1 MSRKRLQNRLDKL
14 FADLEQDTSA
24 ATAPQAASPHVA
36 ERSGSPL
43 PGWTWECD
51 DQGRYTFCSSEI
63 KEYLGLDSGALLGQD
78 FVSFLL
84 DRHSVEALREALK
97 SRQFPLDVDLVY
109 RVPPENR
116 LVPVKMHLFAPPPN
130 NGHQNGFHGFTQV
143 LTHSEVAVAWPRT
156 HHRAASGANA
166 EGIPAPTPAARP
178 QKHRTSA
185 PAAPPSIGDWAN
197 LGFMTDGHS
206 LQPARDI
213 LTNAGRN
220 SLTQDQPVLL
230 DAGKPGEVAVI
241 AHSLPLESQGSRLLM
256 EILDEGNPRAWSAD
270 ERLLVEQ
277 VADQLSLA
285 LENARLFQQTQEA
298 LAETEMLYRAS
309 AELNAAQSFSE
320 ILEVLRDYTVLGK
333 ADQVVS
339 IHQFDRPWA
348 GNNVPE
354 WAIPVT
360 RWTRLS
366 EEILAPRYPLN
377 EFPALKLLSP
387 SLPTVV
393 EDLENDSRLDN
404 NTRQLIRQRFQGRS
418 TIFIPLVVGGRWT
431 GFINA
436 VFGMETHFQNE
447 EIRRVM
453 ALAGQAA
460 VAIQNLQ
467 SIALAE
473 SRAREAQKHSEE
485 LALINRV
492 VSAVASSLDLKEAMQ
507 VIAREIVHALP
518 VQRSGI
524 ALLNEERTY
533 LTVLADYSLVEDVP
547 SGVGVQIP
555 LEGNLS
561 TLQVLET
568 RQPLIVNDAQ
578 NAEITYQIHEML
590 RERRIETL
598 VILPLLVG
606 NEVIGTLGLDIL
618 EKGRTLSENEMRL
631 AEAIVIQSATAI
643 QNARLFKQTQEA
655 LNETEVLYNASA
667 GLNASQSYDD
677 ILQILREHTIL
688 GRANQS
694 LGINLFDHP
703 WGEETPPEWIF
714 SIARWSKS
722 PHNSEPERLRLQ
734 AFSLARTVLRPNSP
748 TLIEDVSRDGRLD
761 IPARSLLIQVYRAAS
776 AIFVPLVVAGQ
787 WIGYIHGF
795 FGELTRIPMTEV
807 RRVMAMANQAA
818 VAIQNIRLLE
828 ETRRRASQLQMAA
841 EIARDTSSTLALD
854 ILLGRAVNLISSRF
868 GYYHASVFLIDD
880 TGEYAAVRESTGIAG
895 EEMKRNGHKL
905 QVGSKSVIGQVTSTG
920 KALIL
925 NDVEKDPNH
934 HPNPLLP
941 NTRAE
946 LGIPMKIGERI
957 IGALDVQSVEVDAFS
972 SDDVAVLQVLADQV
986 AVAVDNARSYAL
998 SQQAVEEMRKAD
1010 RLKSQFLANMS
1021 HELRTPLNSIIGFS
1035 RVILK
1040 GIDGPINDTQTQDLT
1055 AIYNSGQHLLGLIN
1069 DVLDLSKIEAGKME
1083 LAIEEGVNL
1092 GDLVQSVMATVAG
1105 LVKDKPIQLHRQ
1117 IPKDLPGLR
1126 ADPMKV
1132 RQILLNLLSNAA
1144 KFTEQ
1149 GSITVKAEVEDGPAG
1164 LPEVVVS
1171 VIDTGPGI
1179 APDDQDKLFQPF
1191 MQVDGSLT
1199 RKTGGT
1205 GLGLSICRALVEMHG
1220 GRIGLDSQMGKGS
1233 RFYFTL
1239 PIKSAVSS
1247 QLNLDD
1253 KKIIL
1258 AIDDE
1263 IAIIKLYERYLTNY
1277 GFKVVALTNPHE
1289 AEVRTVEVQPYA
1301 ITLDVMMPERDGWQV
1316 LQGLK
1321 SNPQTQHI
1329 PVILCSILEDQ
1340 AHGFSLGA
1348 ADYLTKPILEED
1360 LLQAIQNL
1368 NGDGQIQEILAL
1380 DNDPQ
1385 DQAII
1390 QHLFSGRDGY
1400 QLHFVKDVS
1409 QALVELRYN
1418 RPDAIILDLFTPM
1431 LDAFSLLETL
1441 RSDPFLRDIPVVVLT
1456 AGALDHEQLQRLSA
1470 FSQNLLNKALMSE
1483 EELMA
1488 QLEHVLTNVLQP
1500 AGNTRRSPT
1509 GRKQL
1514 TTRELDPRQLE

>member
-1 MSRKRLQNRLDKL
+1 MSRKRLQNRLDRL
-14 FADLEQDTSA
+14 FADLEQDTSV
-24 ATAPQAASPHVA
+24 ATAPVA
-36 ERSGSPL
+36 IATDAMERKGSPL

-51 DQGRYTFCSSEI
+51 HQGRYTFCSSEI
-63 KEYLGLDSGALLGQD
+63 KEYLGLESTTLLGKN
-78 FVSFLL
+78 FAEHLL
-84 DRHSVEALREALK
+84 ELHSVEALRNALEAK
-97 SRQFPLDVDLVY
+97 HFPLDVDLVY
-109 RVPPENR
+109 RIPPENR
-116 LVPVKMHLFAPPPN
+116 LVPVKMHVFAPPPN
-130 NGHQNGFHGFTQV
+130 NGHQSGFHGFTQI
-143 LTHSEVAVAWPRT
+143 LTHLEVRDPHPEPNQQISPSALP
-156 HHRAASGANA
+156 S
-166 EGIPAPTPAARP
+166 GIPDPTPDR
-178 QKHRTSA
+178 QLKKRSKSA
-185 PAAPPSIGDWAN
+185 PKSIPPKGDLSN
-197 LGFMTDGHS
+197 LGFISDGKS
-206 LQPARDI
+206 LHPAHDL
-213 LTNAGRN
+213 LTNAGRK
-220 SLTQDQPVLL
+220 SLTENTPVIL
-230 DAGKPGEVAVI
+230 DTEDPGKVAVI

-256 EILDEGNPRAWSAD
+256 EILDEDNPRAWSSD

-309 AELNAAQSFSE
+309 AELNAARSFSE
-320 ILEVLRDYTVLGK
+320 ILDVLRDYTVLGK
-333 ADQVVS
+333 ADRLVS
-339 IHQFDRPWA
+339 INQFEQQWA
-348 GNNVPE
+348 GNSLPE
-354 WAIPVT
+354 WVIPISH
-360 RWTRLS
+360 WTQLS
-366 EEILAPRYPLN
+366 DEILAPRYPISK
-377 EFPALKLLSP
+377 FPALKLLSP
-387 SLPTVV
+387 SLPTIF
-393 EDLENDSRLDN
+393 EDLENDDRLDD
-404 NTRQLIRQRFQGRS
+404 NTRQLYHQHFEGRS

-431 GFINA
+431 GYINA
-436 VFGMETHFQNE
+436 VYGTAIRFQNE

-467 SIALAE
+467 SITLAE
-473 SRAREAQKHSEE
+473 SRASESQKRSEE

-492 VSAVASSLDLKEAMQ
+492 VSSVAGSLDLKEAMQ
-507 VIAREIVHALP
+507 VIAQEIVHALP

-524 ALLNEERTY
+524 ALLNEERTH
-533 LTVLADYSLVEDVP
+533 LTVWADYSLVDDVP
-547 SGVGVQIP
+547 SGVGVKIP

-568 RQPLIVNDAQ
+568 RQPLIITDAQ
-578 NAEITYQIHEML
+578 NAEITSQIHEML

-606 NEVIGTLGLDIL
+606 NDVIGTIGLDIL
-618 EKGRTLSENEMRL
+618 DKGRSLSETEMRL

-643 QNARLFKQTQEA
+643 QNAQLFKQTQEA

-688 GRANQS
+688 GNADQS
-694 LGINLFDHP
+694 LSINMFDHP
-703 WGEETPPEWIF
+703 WSENETPEWIL
-714 SIARWSKS
+714 SIAHWSKT
-722 PHNSEPERLRLQ
+722 PFNSEPERLRLQ
-734 AFSLARTVLRPNSP
+734 AFSLARTALKPNNP
-748 TLIEDVSRDGRLD
+748 TLIEDVSRDERLD
-761 IPARSLLIQVYRAAS
+761 MPARTLLIQVYKAAS
-776 AIFVPLVVAGQ
+776 AIFVPLVVASQ

-795 FGELTRIPMTEV
+795 FGELTHIPITEV

-818 VAIQNIRLLE
+818 VAIQNIRLLD

-868 GYYHASVFLIDD
+868 GYYHASIFLIED
-880 TGEYAAVRESTGIAG
+880 TGEYAVIRESTGLAG
-895 EEMKRNGHKL
+895 EEMKRTGHKL
-905 QVGSKSVIGQVTSTG
+905 RVGSKSVIGRVTSTG
-920 KALIL
+920 EALII
-925 NDVEKDPNH
+925 NDVEKDPGH

-957 IGALDVQSVEVDAFS
+957 IGALDVQSIEVDSFS

-1010 RLKSQFLANMS
+1010 QLKSQFLANMS

-1040 GIDGPINDTQTQDLT
+1040 GIDGPVNDIQTQDLT

-1092 GDLVQSVMATVAG
+1092 SDLVQSVMATVAG

-1117 IPKDLPGLR
+1117 IPQDLPALR

-1144 KFTEQ
+1144 KFTED
-1149 GSITVKAEVEDGPAG
+1149 GSITVTANVETSPAG
-1164 LPEVVVS
+1164 LPEMVVS
-1171 VIDTGPGI
+1171 VIDSGSGI
-1179 APDDQDKLFQPF
+1179 APEDQEKLFQPF

-1199 RKTGGT
+1199 RKSGGT

-1220 GRIGLDSQMGKGS
+1220 GRIGLESQVGKGS

-1239 PIKSAVSS
+1239 PIKSTDQSP
-1247 QLNLDD
+1247 LNTED
-1253 KKIIL
+1253 KKVIL

-1289 AEVRTVEVQPYA
+1289 AEDRAIEVQPYA

-1340 AHGFSLGA
+1340 THGFSLGA

-1390 QHLFSGRDGY
+1390 HHIFSGREGY
-1400 QLHFVKDVS
+1400 QLHIVKDVS

-1441 RSDPFLRDIPVVVLT
+1441 RTDPFLRDIPVVVLT
-1456 AGALDHEQLQRLSA
+1456 AGALDVDQAQRLSA
-1470 FSQNLLNKALMSE
+1470 FSQNLLNKAVMSE

-1500 AGNTRRSPT
+1500 RDHNRRAPR

-1514 TTRELDPRQLE
+1514 TTRQLDPRELE

>member
-1 MSRKRLQNRLDKL
+1 MSRKRLQNRLDRL

-24 ATAPQAASPHVA
+24 ASAPGATPPYVA
-36 ERSGSPL
+36 ERNGSPL

-51 DQGRYTFCSSEI
+51 DQGRYTFCSSEV
-63 KEYLGLDSGALLGQD
+63 KEYLGLDAGTLLGQN
-78 FVSFLL
+78 FVNYML
-84 DRHSVEALREALK
+84 DGHSVEALRKALESK
-97 SRQFPLDVDLVY
+97 QFPLDVDLVY
-109 RVPPENR
+109 RITPENR
-116 LVPVKMHLFAPPPN
+116 LVPVKMHVFAPQPK
-130 NGHQNGFHGFTQV
+130 NGHQNGFHGFTQI
-143 LTHSEVAVAWPRT
+143 LTHSEVNAPYPGAN
-156 HHRAASGANA
+156 HRAAQPAIA
-166 EGIPAPTPAARP
+166 DGIPAPIPDTP
-178 QKHRTSA
+178 QKQLKTTA
-185 PAAPPSIGDWAN
+185 PTALPPNRDLSN
-197 LGFMTDGHS
+197 LGFSTDGQT
-206 LQPARDI
+206 LQPALDM

-220 SLTQDQPVLL
+220 SLTQNHPVIL
-230 DAGKPGEVAVI
+230 DAEKPGEVAVI
-241 AHSLPLESQGSRLLM
+241 AHSIALESQGSRLLM
-256 EILDEGNPRAWSAD
+256 EILDEENQRAWSAD

-309 AELNAAQSFSE
+309 AELNAAQSFAE
-320 ILEVLRDYTVLGK
+320 ILDVLRDYTVLGK

-339 IHQFDRPWA
+339 INQFDRPWS
-348 GNNVPE
+348 GSNEPE
-354 WAIPVT
+354 WAVPIT
-360 RWTRLS
+360 RWTRLPD
-366 EEILAPRYPLN
+366 EVLAPRYPLSKSL
-377 EFPALKLLSP
+377 ASKLLSP

-393 EDLENDSRLDN
+393 EDLENDSRLDD
-404 NTRQLIRQRFQGRS
+404 NTRQLYHGRFQGSS

-436 VFGMETHFQNE
+436 VYGTATRFQNE

-467 SIALAE
+467 SIGLAE
-473 SRAREAQKHSEE
+473 SRAHESQKRSEE

-492 VSAVASSLDLKEAMQ
+492 VSAIASSLDLKEAMQ
-507 VIAREIVHALP
+507 IIAHEIVHALK

-524 ALLNEERTY
+524 ALLNDEGTY

-568 RQPLIVNDAQ
+568 RQPLIINDAQ
-578 NAEITYQIHEML
+578 NAEITLQIHEML

-606 NEVIGTLGLDIL
+606 NEVIGTVGLDIL
-618 EKGRTLSENEMRL
+618 EKERTLSDNEMRL

-667 GLNASQSYDD
+667 GLNASQTYDD

-688 GRANQS
+688 SGADQS
-694 LGINLFDHP
+694 LSINLFDHP
-703 WGEETPPEWIF
+703 WSESAPPEWIL
-714 SIARWSKS
+714 SIAHWSKKPFS
-722 PHNSEPERLRLQ
+722 AEPERMRLQ
-734 AFSLARTVLRPNSP
+734 AFSLARAVLRPNSP
-748 TLIEDVSRDGRLD
+748 TLIEDVGRDGRLD
-761 IPARSLLIQVYRAAS
+761 MPARTLLIQVYRAAS

-795 FGELTRIPMTEV
+795 FGELTRIPITEV
-807 RRVMAMANQAA
+807 RRIMAMANQAA
-818 VAIQNIRLLE
+818 VAIQNIRLLDE
-828 ETRRRASQLQMAA
+828 SRRRASQLQMAA

-854 ILLGRAVNLISSRF
+854 ILLGRAVNLIGSRF
-868 GYYHASVFLIDD
+868 GYYHASIFLIDD
-880 TGEYAAVRESTGIAG
+880 SGEYAVVRESTGIAG

-905 QVGSKSVIGQVTSTG
+905 RVGSKSVIGRVTSTG
-920 KALIL
+920 EALIL
-925 NDVEKDPNH
+925 NDVEKDSSH

-957 IGALDVQSVEVDAFS
+957 IGALDVQSVEIDAFS
-972 SDDVAVLQVLADQV
+972 NDDVAVLQVLADQV
-986 AVAVDNARSYAL
+986 AVAVDNARSYSL

-1040 GIDGPINDTQTQDLT
+1040 GIDGPVNDIQTQDLT

-1117 IPKDLPGLR
+1117 IPQDLPGLR

-1149 GSITVKAEVEDGPAG
+1149 GAITVTAKVENGPAG
-1164 LPEVVVS
+1164 LPEIVVS

-1179 APDDQDKLFQPF
+1179 APEDQDKLFQPF

-1199 RKTGGT
+1199 RKSGGT

-1220 GRIGLDSQMGKGS
+1220 GRIGLESQAGQGS

-1239 PIKSAVSS
+1239 PILSTVSS
-1247 QLNLDD
+1247 PLNPED

-1277 GFKVVALTNPHE
+1277 GFKVVALTNPHQ
-1289 AEVRTVEVQPYA
+1289 AEDRAVEVQPYA

-1321 SNPQTQHI
+1321 SNPQTQHF

-1400 QLHFVKDVS
+1400 QLHIVKDVS

-1441 RSDPFLRDIPVVVLT
+1441 RTDPFLRDIPVVVLT
-1456 AGALDHEQLQRLSA
+1456 AGALDNEQVQRLSK

-1483 EELMA
+1483 EDLMA

-1500 AGNTRRSPT
+1500 MGKARHTST
-1509 GRKQL
+1509 GKKQL
-1514 TTRELDPRQLE
+1514 TTRKLDPRQLE

>member
-1 MSRKRLQNRLDKL
+1 MSRKRLQNRLDRL
-14 FADLEQDTSA
+14 FADLEQDTAVA
-24 ATAPQAASPHVA
+24 AAPEEVA
-36 ERSGSPL
+36 NYKADRTGSPL

-63 KEYLGLDSGALLGQD
+63 KTYLGLDSATLLSKN
-78 FVSFLL
+78 FAEYLL
-84 DRHSVEALREALK
+84 DIHSVEALKNALV
-97 SRQFPLDVDLVY
+97 SRQFPMDVDLVY

-116 LVPVKMHLFAPPPN
+116 LVPVKMHIFAPPPS
-130 NGHQNGFHGFTQV
+130 NGHQSGFHGFTQI
-143 LTHSEVAVAWPRT
+143 LTHLEVHAPQPEKKQRIPP
-156 HHRAASGANA
+156 AAITT
-166 EGIPAPTPAARP
+166 GIPDPTPDR
-178 QKHRTSA
+178 QLKQRSTSA
-185 PAAPPSIGDWAN
+185 PALVPPQGDISN
-197 LGFMTDGHS
+197 LGFLSDGQS
-206 LQPARDI
+206 LQPALDM
-213 LTNAGRN
+213 LTSAGRK
-220 SLTQDQPVLL
+220 SLSQNHPVIL
-230 DAGKPGEVAVI
+230 DTEEPGDIAVI

-256 EILDEGNPRAWSAD
+256 EILDEDNPRAWSTD

-320 ILEVLRDYTVLGK
+320 ILDVLRDYTVLGK
-333 ADQVVS
+333 ADQLVS
-339 IHQFDRPWA
+339 INQFEQPWA
-348 GNNVPE
+348 GNRAAE
-354 WAIPVT
+354 WVIPISH
-360 RWTRLS
+360 WSCLS
-366 EEILAPRYPLN
+366 GGVLEPRYAIS
-377 EFPALKLLSP
+377 EFPALRLLSP
-387 SLPTVV
+387 SLPTII
-393 EDLENDSRLDN
+393 EDLKNDGRLDD
-404 NTRQLIRQRFQGRS
+404 NTRQLYHQRFAGSS

-431 GFINA
+431 GYINA
-436 VFGMETHFQNE
+436 VYGTAIRFQNE

-467 SIALAE
+467 SIELAE
-473 SRAREAQKHSEE
+473 SRASESQKRSEE
-485 LALINRV
+485 LTLINRV
-492 VSAVASSLDLKEAMQ
+492 VFAVASSLDLKEAMQ
-507 VIAREIVHALP
+507 VIAQEIVHALP

-568 RQPLIVNDAQ
+568 RQPLIVTDAQ
-578 NAEITYQIHEML
+578 NAEITSPIHAML
-590 RERRIETL
+590 SERRIETL

-606 NEVIGTLGLDIL
+606 NEVIGTIGLDIL
-618 EKGRTLSENEMRL
+618 EKGRSLSENEMRL

-643 QNARLFKQTQEA
+643 QNAQLFKQTQEA

-667 GLNASQSYDD
+667 GLNASQNYDD
-677 ILQILREHTIL
+677 ILQILREHTIM
-688 GRANQS
+688 GGADQS
-694 LGINLFDHP
+694 LSINLFDHP
-703 WGEETPPEWIF
+703 WGENEPPEWIL
-714 SIARWSKS
+714 SIAHWSKT
-722 PHNSEPERLRLQ
+722 PFNSGPERLRLQ
-734 AFSLARTVLRPNSP
+734 AFSLARTVLSPNSP

-761 IPARSLLIQVYRAAS
+761 MAARTLLIQVYRAAS
-776 AIFVPLVVAGQ
+776 AIFVPLVVASQ
-787 WIGYIHGF
+787 WLGYIHGF
-795 FGELTRIPMTEV
+795 YSELTRIPISEV

-818 VAIQNIRLLE
+818 VAIQNIRLLD

-868 GYYHASVFLIDD
+868 GYYHASIFLIED
-880 TGEYAAVRESTGIAG
+880 TGEYAVIRESTGIAG

-905 QVGSKSVIGQVTSTG
+905 AVGSKSVIGRVTNTG
-920 KALIL
+920 EALII
-925 NDVEKDPNH
+925 NDVEKDPSH

-957 IGALDVQSVEVDAFS
+957 IGALDVQSTEVDAFS
-972 SDDVAVLQVLADQV
+972 ADDVAVLQVLADQV

-1010 RLKSQFLANMS
+1010 QLKSQFLANMS

-1040 GIDGPINDTQTQDLT
+1040 GIDGPVNDIQTQDLT

-1092 GDLVQSVMATVAG
+1092 SDLVQSVMATVAG

-1117 IPKDLPGLR
+1117 IPQDLPALR

-1149 GSITVKAEVEDGPAG
+1149 GSITVTAQEETSPAG

-1171 VIDTGPGI
+1171 VIDSGPGI
-1179 APDDQDKLFQPF
+1179 APEDQEKLFQPF

-1199 RKTGGT
+1199 RKSGGT

-1220 GRIGLDSQMGKGS
+1220 GRIGLESQVGKGS

-1239 PIKSAVSS
+1239 PVKSTTQS
-1247 QLNLDD
+1247 LENPDD

-1289 AEVRTVEVQPYA
+1289 AEDRAIEVQPYA

-1385 DQAII
+1385 DQTLI
-1390 QHLFSGRDGY
+1390 QHIFSGREGY
-1400 QLHFVKDVS
+1400 QLHIVKDVS

-1441 RSDPFLRDIPVVVLT
+1441 RTDPFLRDIPVVVLT
-1456 AGALDHEQLQRLSA
+1456 AGSLDDEQVQRLSA
-1470 FSQNLLNKALMSE
+1470 FSQNLLNKALMGE

-1500 AGNTRRSPT
+1500 RDKIRREFR
-1509 GRKQL
+1509 GKKQL
-1514 TTRELDPRQLE
+1514 TTRQLDPRQLE

>member
-1 MSRKRLQNRLDKL
+1 
-14 FADLEQDTSA
+14 
-24 ATAPQAASPHVA
+24 
-36 ERSGSPL
+36 
-43 PGWTWECD
+43 
-51 DQGRYTFCSSEI
+51 
-63 KEYLGLDSGALLGQD
+63 
-78 FVSFLL
+78 
-84 DRHSVEALREALK
+84 
-97 SRQFPLDVDLVY
+97 
-109 RVPPENR
+109 
-116 LVPVKMHLFAPPPN
+116 
-130 NGHQNGFHGFTQV
+130 
-143 LTHSEVAVAWPRT
+143 
-156 HHRAASGANA
+156 
-166 EGIPAPTPAARP
+166 
-178 QKHRTSA
+178 
-185 PAAPPSIGDWAN
+185 
-197 LGFMTDGHS
+197 
-206 LQPARDI
+206 
-213 LTNAGRN
+213 
-220 SLTQDQPVLL
+220 
-230 DAGKPGEVAVI
+230 
-241 AHSLPLESQGSRLLM
+241 
-256 EILDEGNPRAWSAD
+256 LDE
-270 ERLLVEQ
+270 ER
-277 VADQLSLA
+277 
-285 LENARLFQQTQEA
+285 
-298 LAETEMLYRAS
+298 
-309 AELNAAQSFSE
+309 
-320 ILEVLRDYTVLGK
+320 K
-333 ADQVVS
+333 
-339 IHQFDRPWA
+339 
-348 GNNVPE
+348 
-354 WAIPVT
+354 
-360 RWTRLS
+360 
-366 EEILAPRYPLN
+366 
-377 EFPALKLLSP
+377 
-387 SLPTVV
+387 
-393 EDLENDSRLDN
+393 
-404 NTRQLIRQRFQGRS
+404 
-418 TIFIPLVVGGRWT
+418 
-431 GFINA
+431 
-436 VFGMETHFQNE
+436 
-447 EIRRVM
+447 
-453 ALAGQAA
+453 
-460 VAIQNLQ
+460 
-467 SIALAE
+467 
-473 SRAREAQKHSEE
+473 
-485 LALINRV
+485 
-492 VSAVASSLDLKEAMQ
+492 
-507 VIAREIVHALP
+507 
-518 VQRSGI
+518 
-524 ALLNEERTY
+524 Y

-561 TLQVLET
+561 TLQVMET

-578 NAEITYQIHEML
+578 NAEITLQIHEML
-590 RERRIETL
+590 RERRIDTL

-606 NEVIGTLGLDIL
+606 GEVIGTVGLDIL
-618 EKGRTLSENEMRL
+618 EKGRTLSDNEMRL

-667 GLNASQSYDD
+667 GLNASQTYDD
-677 ILQILREHTIL
+677 ILQILRDHTIL
-688 GRANQS
+688 GQADQS
-694 LGINLFDHP
+694 LSINLFDHP
-703 WGEETPPEWIF
+703 WSESELPEWIF
-714 SIARWSKS
+714 SIAHWSKTPYS
-722 PHNSEPERLRLQ
+722 AEPERLRLQ
-734 AFSLARTVLRPNSP
+734 AFSLARTVLNPNSP
-748 TLIEDVSRDGRLD
+748 TMIEDVSRDGRLD
-761 IPARSLLIQVYRAAS
+761 MPSRSLLIQVYRAAS

-795 FGELTRIPMTEV
+795 FGALKRIPITEV

-818 VAIQNIRLLE
+818 VAIQNIHLLD

-868 GYYHASVFLIDD
+868 GYYHASIFLIDD
-880 TGEYAAVRESTGIAG
+880 SGEYAVVRESTGIAG
-895 EEMKRNGHKL
+895 EEMKRDGHKL
-905 QVGSKSVIGQVTSTG
+905 RVGSKSVIGRVTSTG
-920 KALIL
+920 EALIL
-925 NDVEKDPNH
+925 NDVEKDASH

-957 IGALDVQSVEVDAFS
+957 IGALDVQSVEIDAFS
-972 SDDVAVLQVLADQV
+972 TDDVAVLQVLADQV

-1040 GIDGPINDTQTQDLT
+1040 GIDGPVNDIQSQDLT

-1083 LAIEEGVNL
+1083 LAIEDGVNL
-1092 GDLVQSVMATVAG
+1092 SDLVQSVMATVAG

-1117 IPKDLPGLR
+1117 IPQDLPSLH

-1144 KFTEQ
+1144 KFTDQ
-1149 GSITVKAEVEDGPAG
+1149 GSITVTAKVEESPAG
-1164 LPEVVVS
+1164 FPEMVVN
-1171 VIDTGPGI
+1171 VIDTGSGI
-1179 APDDQDKLFQPF
+1179 APEDQDKLFQPF

-1220 GRIGLDSQMGKGS
+1220 GRIGLESQAGKGS

-1239 PIKSAVSS
+1239 PIKSTVST
-1247 QLNLDD
+1247 QLNPND
-1253 KKIIL
+1253 KKVIL

-1289 AEVRTVEVQPYA
+1289 AEDRVIEVQPYA

-1340 AHGFSLGA
+1340 AHGFSMGA

-1360 LLQAIQNL
+1360 LLQAVQNL

-1390 QHLFSGRDGY
+1390 QHLFSGHDGY
-1400 QLHFVKDVS
+1400 QLQIVKDVS

-1456 AGALDHEQLQRLSA
+1456 AGALDHEQMQRLST

-1483 EELMA
+1483 EDLMA

-1500 AGNTRRSPT
+1500 KGKIQPT
-1509 GRKQL
+1509 LGGRKQL
-1514 TTRELDPRQLE
+1514 TTRQLDPRQLE

>member
-1 MSRKRLQNRLDKL
+1 MSRKRLQNRLDRL

-24 ATAPQAASPHVA
+24 ATAPESVSPQLA
-36 ERSGSPL
+36 EQHGSPL

-63 KEYLGLDSGALLGQD
+63 KEYLRLDPGRLIGNNFAN
-78 FVSFLL
+78 FLL
-84 DRHSVEALREALK
+84 EEHSVEALQETLK
-97 SRQFPLDVDLVY
+97 TKQFPIDVDLVY
-109 RVPPENR
+109 RIPPENR
-116 LVPVKMHLFAPPPN
+116 LVPVKMHIFAPPPR
-130 NGHQNGFHGFTQV
+130 NGHQSGLHGFTQI
-143 LTHSEVAVAWPRT
+143 LSYSEAHPRHPGTSQRVAP
-156 HHRAASGANA
+156 SGIA
-166 EGIPAPTPAARP
+166 EGIPAPTPEAPTR
-178 QKHRTSA
+178 QSRTKAPSSAA
-185 PAAPPSIGDWAN
+185 PAGDLSS
-197 LGFMTDGHS
+197 LGFIADGQT
-206 LQPARDI
+206 LQPALNL
-213 LTNAGRN
+213 LTDAGRS
-220 SLTQDQPVLL
+220 SLTQNQPVIL
-230 DAGKPGEVAVI
+230 DAEEPGEVAVI
-241 AHSLPLESQGSRLLM
+241 AHSLALESQGSRLLM
-256 EILDEGNPRAWSAD
+256 EILDESNPRLWSAD
-270 ERLLVEQ
+270 ERMLVEQ

-309 AELNAAQSFSE
+309 AEINAAQSFAE
-320 ILEVLRDYTVLGK
+320 ILDVLRDYTVLGK
-333 ADQVVS
+333 AEQIVS
-339 IHQFDRPWA
+339 INQFDRAWV
-348 GNNVPE
+348 GNNVPD
-354 WAIPVT
+354 WAIPIA
-360 RWTRLS
+360 RWTHLP
-366 EEILAPRYPLN
+366 EADLAPRYPISKL
-377 EFPALKLLSP
+377 PAMKLLSP
-387 SLPTVV
+387 SLPMVV
-393 EDLENDSRLDN
+393 EDLENDSRLDD
-404 NTRQLIRQRFQGRS
+404 NTRQMYYQHFQGRS

-436 VFGMETHFQNE
+436 VYGTATRFQNE

-473 SRAREAQKHSEE
+473 SRAVEAQKRSEE
-485 LALINRV
+485 LGLINRV
-492 VSAVASSLDLKEAMQ
+492 VSAIASSLDLKEAMQ
-507 VIAREIVHALP
+507 IIAREIVHALP
-518 VQRSGI
+518 VHRSGI
-524 ALLNEERTY
+524 ALLNDERTY

-568 RQPLIVNDAQ
+568 RQPLIVSDAQ
-578 NAEITYQIHEML
+578 NAEITLQIHEML

-606 NEVIGTLGLDIL
+606 NEVIGTVGLDIL
-618 EKGRTLSENEMRL
+618 EKGRSLSDSEMRL

-694 LGINLFDHP
+694 LSINLFDHP
-703 WGEETPPEWIF
+703 WGGDTPPEWIF
-714 SIARWSKS
+714 SIVRWSEKPS
-722 PHNSEPERLRLQ
+722 NAEPERLRLQ

-761 IPARSLLIQVYRAAS
+761 MASRSLLIKVYRAAS
-776 AIFVPLVVAGQ
+776 AIFVPLVIAGQ

-795 FGELTRIPMTEV
+795 FGEQTRIPVQEV

-818 VAIQNIRLLE
+818 VAIQNIRLLD

-868 GYYHASVFLIDD
+868 GFYHASIFLIDD
-880 TGEYAAVRESTGIAG
+880 SGEYAVVRESTGIAG
-895 EEMKRNGHKL
+895 EEMKRSGHKL
-905 QVGSKSVIGQVTSTG
+905 QVGSKSVIGRVTSSG
-920 KALIL
+920 KALII
-925 NDVEKDPNH
+925 NDVEKDSSH
-934 HPNPLLP
+934 QANPLLP

-972 SDDVAVLQVLADQV
+972 NDDVAVLQVLADQV

-1040 GIDGPINDTQTQDLT
+1040 GIDGPVNDIQTQDLT

-1069 DVLDLSKIEAGKME
+1069 DVLDISKIEAGKME

-1092 GDLVQSVMATVAG
+1092 GDLVQSVMATMAG
-1105 LVKDKPIQLHRQ
+1105 LVKDKPIQLYRQ
-1117 IPKDLPGLR
+1117 IPQDLPGLR

-1149 GSITVKAEVEDGPAG
+1149 GTITVTAKVEDGPAG
-1164 LPEVVVS
+1164 LPEVMVS

-1179 APDDQDKLFQPF
+1179 APEDQEKLFQPF

-1220 GRIGLDSQMGKGS
+1220 GRIGLESQVGKGS
-1233 RFYFTL
+1233 RFFFSL
-1239 PIKSAVSS
+1239 PIKSNVSS
-1247 QLNLDD
+1247 PLEPED

-1263 IAIIKLYERYLTNY
+1263 IAIIKLYERFLTNY

-1289 AEVRTVEVQPYA
+1289 AEERAQEVKPYA

-1390 QHLFSGRDGY
+1390 ERLFSGRDGY
-1400 QLHFVKDVS
+1400 QLHIVKDVS

-1456 AGALDHEQLQRLSA
+1456 AGTLDDEQMRKLSA

-1483 EELMA
+1483 GDLMA

-1500 AGNTRRSPT
+1500 ISQPQRSSAI
-1509 GRKQL
+1509 RKRL
-1514 TTRELDPRQLE
+1514 TTRKLDPRQLE

>member
-14 FADLEQDTSA
+14 FADLEQDSSA
-24 ATAPQAASPHVA
+24 TRVPEATLPNVV
-36 ERSGSPL
+36 ERSASPL
-43 PGWTWECD
+43 PGWTWDCD
-51 DQGRYTFCSSEI
+51 DQGFYTFCSSEV
-63 KEYLGLDSGALLGQD
+63 KEYLGQEPGTLIGKSFDHYLLDSQ
-78 FVSFLL
+78 
-84 DRHSVEALREALK
+84 SVESLKNALK
-97 SRQFPLDVDLVY
+97 PRQFPVEVDLVY
-109 RVPPENR
+109 RIPPENHR
-116 LVPVKMHLFAPPPN
+116 LRVKMHVFSTPSS
-130 NGHQNGFHGFTQV
+130 NGHQLGFHGFTQV
-143 LTHSEVAVAWPRT
+143 LGQTEIPRPNPDT
-156 HHRAASGANA
+156 LPHPTSSTISQ
-166 EGIPAPTPAARP
+166 GIPTPPPEVVQTQP
-178 QKHRTSA
+178 Q
-185 PAAPPSIGDWAN
+185 PASPGMASPAGELSN
-197 LGFMTDGHS
+197 LGFIADGLA
-206 LQPARDI
+206 LQPASDT
-213 LTNAGRN
+213 LTPAGRD
-220 SLTQDQPVLL
+220 SLTQNHQVIL
-230 DAGKPGEVAVI
+230 DAEKPGDIAVM
-241 AHSLPLESQGSRLLM
+241 AHSLPLESQSSRLLL
-256 EILDEGNPRAWSAD
+256 EILDEETQRAWSAD

-309 AELNAAQSFSE
+309 AELNAAQSYSE
-320 ILEVLRDYTVLGK
+320 ILEVLRDYTVLGN
-333 ADQVVS
+333 ADRIVS
-339 IHQFDRPWA
+339 LNQFDRPWA
-348 GNNVPE
+348 ASNMPE
-354 WAIPVT
+354 WMFPIT
-360 RWTRLS
+360 HWTSLPKERLV
-366 EEILAPRYPLN
+366 PRYPLN
-377 EFPALKLLSP
+377 KFPAMQLLSP
-387 SLPTVV
+387 SLPTII
-393 EDLENDSRLDN
+393 EDLESDSRLDD
-404 NTRQLIRQRFQGRS
+404 NTRQLYHKLFQGSS

-431 GFINA
+431 GLINA
-436 VFGMETHFQNE
+436 VYGKETRFQNE

-467 SIALAE
+467 GIELAE
-473 SRAREAQKHSEE
+473 SRAREAQERSEE

-492 VSAVASSLDLKEAMQ
+492 VSSIASSLELKEAMQ
-507 VIAREIVHALP
+507 IIAREIVHALP

-524 ALLNEERTY
+524 ALLNEERTD
-533 LTVLADYSLVEDVP
+533 LTVLADYSLIDDVP

-568 RQPLIVNDAQ
+568 HRPLIVTNAQ
-578 NAEITYQIHEML
+578 NAEITLQIHEML

-598 VILPLLVG
+598 VIMPLLVG
-606 NEVIGTLGLDIL
+606 NEVIGTVGLDIL
-618 EKGRTLSENEMRL
+618 EKGRTLSDNEMRL
-631 AEAIVIQSATAI
+631 AEAIVIQSTTAI
-643 QNARLFKQTQEA
+643 QNARLFEQTQEA

-667 GLNASQSYDD
+667 GLNASQTYDNIMD
-677 ILQILREHTIL
+677 ILREHTIL
-688 GRANQS
+688 GRADQS
-694 LGINLFDHP
+694 LSINLFDHP
-703 WGEETPPEWIF
+703 WSEGELPEWIL
-714 SIARWSKS
+714 SIARWSKD
-722 PHNSEPERLRLQ
+722 PYNSEPERLRLQ
-734 AFSLARTVLRPNSP
+734 AFSLARTLLRPNNP
-748 TLIEDVSRDGRLD
+748 TLVEDVNRDGRLD
-761 IPARSLLIQVYRAAS
+761 TPSRTLLIQVYKANS
-776 AIFVPLVVAGQ
+776 AIFVPLVIAGQ

-795 FGELTRIPMTEV
+795 YGEPTRFPITEV
-807 RRVMAMANQAA
+807 RRVMALANQAT

-828 ETRRRASQLQMAA
+828 ETRRRASQLQTAA

-854 ILLGRAVNLISSRF
+854 ILLRRAVNLIGSRF
-868 GYYHASVFLIDD
+868 GYHHASIFLIDD
-880 TGEYAAVRESTGIAG
+880 SGKYAIVRESTGIAG
-895 EEMKRNGHKL
+895 EEMKREGHKL
-905 QVGSKSVIGQVTSTG
+905 AVGSKSVIGRVTSNG
-920 KALIL
+920 KALII
-925 NDVEKDPNH
+925 NDVEKDPSH

-972 SDDVAVLQVLADQV
+972 KDDVAVLQVLADQV

-998 SQQAVEEMRKAD
+998 SQQAVEEMREVD

-1040 GIDGPINDTQTQDLT
+1040 GIDGAINDIQQQDLT

-1083 LAIEEGVNL
+1083 LAIEDGVNL
-1092 GDLVQSVMATVAG
+1092 SDLVQSVMATVAG
-1105 LVKDKPIQLHRQ
+1105 LVKDKPIELHRN
-1117 IPKDLPGLR
+1117 IPKDLPPLR

-1149 GSITVKAEVEDGPAG
+1149 GSITVTAKVENGPAG
-1164 LPEVVVS
+1164 LPEMVVS

-1179 APDDQDKLFQPF
+1179 APEDQDKLFQPF
-1191 MQVDGSLT
+1191 SQVDGSLT
-1199 RKTGGT
+1199 RKSGGT

-1220 GRIGLDSQMGKGS
+1220 GRIEIESQAGQGS
-1233 RFYFTL
+1233 RFFFTL
-1239 PIKSAVSS
+1239 PIKSKGSS
-1247 QLNLDD
+1247 RLNPED
-1253 KKIIL
+1253 KRVIL

-1263 IAIIKLYERYLTNY
+1263 IDIIKLYERYLTNY
-1277 GFKVVALTNPHE
+1277 GFRVVALTDPHE
-1289 AEVRTVEVQPYA
+1289 AEDRAIEVQPYA

-1360 LLQAIQNL
+1360 LLQAVQNL
-1368 NGDGQIQEILAL
+1368 NGEGQIHEILAL
-1380 DNDPQ
+1380 DNDLQ
-1385 DQAII
+1385 DLAII
-1390 QHLFSGRDGY
+1390 QRIFSGREGY
-1400 QLHFVKDVS
+1400 QLHIAKDVS

-1418 RPDAIILDLFTPM
+1418 RPDAIILDLFTPL

-1441 RSDPFLRDIPVVVLT
+1441 RTDPFLRDIPVVVLT
-1456 AGALDHEQLQRLSA
+1456 AGALDDEQTQRLSA
-1470 FSQNLLNKALMSE
+1470 FSQTLLNKALMSE

-1488 QLEHVLTNVLQP
+1488 QLEHVLSNVLQP
-1500 AGNTRRSPT
+1500 MSEPLHASP

-1514 TTRELDPRQLE
+1514 TTRKLDPKQLE

>member
-1 MSRKRLQNRLDKL
+1 MSRKRLQNRLDRL
-14 FADLEQDTSA
+14 FADLEQDTSV
-24 ATAPQAASPHVA
+24 ATAPVAIAADST
-36 ERSGSPL
+36 ERKGSPL

-51 DQGRYTFCSSEI
+51 HQGRYTFCSSEI
-63 KEYLGLDSGALLGQD
+63 KEYLGLESTTLLGKN
-78 FVSFLL
+78 FAEYLL
-84 DRHSVEALREALK
+84 ELHSVEALRNALEAGH
-97 SRQFPLDVDLVY
+97 FPLDVDLVY
-109 RVPPENR
+109 RIPPENR
-116 LVPVKMHLFAPPPN
+116 LVPVKMHIFAPPPN
-130 NGHQNGFHGFTQV
+130 NGHQSGFHGFTQI
-143 LTHSEVAVAWPRT
+143 LTHLEVHDPHPEPEQPISPSALP
-156 HHRAASGANA
+156 S
-166 EGIPAPTPAARP
+166 GIPDPTPDR
-178 QKHRTSA
+178 QLKKRSKSA
-185 PAAPPSIGDWAN
+185 PKPVPPKGDLSN
-197 LGFMTDGHS
+197 LGFISDGKS
-206 LQPARDI
+206 LHPAHDL
-213 LTNAGRN
+213 LTSAGRK
-220 SLTQDQPVLL
+220 SLAENNPVILDTQES
-230 DAGKPGEVAVI
+230 GNVAVI

-256 EILDEGNPRAWSAD
+256 EILDEDNPRAWSSD

-309 AELNAAQSFSE
+309 AELNAARSFSE
-320 ILEVLRDYTVLGK
+320 ILDVLRDYTVLGK
-333 ADQVVS
+333 ADRLVS
-339 IHQFDRPWA
+339 INQFEQQWA
-348 GNNVPE
+348 GNSLPE
-354 WAIPVT
+354 WVIPISH
-360 RWTRLS
+360 WTQLS
-366 EEILAPRYPLN
+366 DEVLAPRYPISKY
-377 EFPALKLLSP
+377 PALKLLSP
-387 SLPTVV
+387 SLPTIF
-393 EDLENDSRLDN
+393 EDLENDDRLDD
-404 NTRQLIRQRFQGRS
+404 NTRQLYNQNFEGRS

-431 GFINA
+431 GYINA
-436 VFGMETHFQNE
+436 VYGAAIRFQNE

-467 SIALAE
+467 SITLAE
-473 SRAREAQKHSEE
+473 SRASESQKRSEE

-492 VSAVASSLDLKEAMQ
+492 VSSVAGSLDLKEAMQ
-507 VIAREIVHALP
+507 VIAQEIVHALP

-524 ALLNEERTY
+524 ALLNEERTH
-533 LTVLADYSLVEDVP
+533 LTVWADYSLVDDVP
-547 SGVGVQIP
+547 SGVGVKIP

-568 RQPLIVNDAQ
+568 RQPLIITDAQ
-578 NAEITYQIHEML
+578 NAEITSQIHEML

-606 NEVIGTLGLDIL
+606 NDVIGTIGLDIL
-618 EKGRTLSENEMRL
+618 DKGRSLSENEMRL

-643 QNARLFKQTQEA
+643 QNAQLFKQTQEA

-688 GRANQS
+688 GNADQS
-694 LGINLFDHP
+694 LSINMFDHP
-703 WGEETPPEWIF
+703 WSDNEAPEWIL
-714 SIARWSKS
+714 SIAHWSKT
-722 PHNSEPERLRLQ
+722 PFNSEPDRLRLQ
-734 AFSLARTVLRPNSP
+734 AFSLARTVLKPNSP
-748 TLIEDVSRDGRLD
+748 TLIEDVSRDERLD
-761 IPARSLLIQVYRAAS
+761 MPARTLLIQVYKAAS
-776 AIFVPLVVAGQ
+776 AIFVPLVVASQ

-795 FGELTRIPMTEV
+795 FGELTHIPITEV

-818 VAIQNIRLLE
+818 VAIQNIRLLD

-868 GYYHASVFLIDD
+868 GYYHASIFLIED
-880 TGEYAAVRESTGIAG
+880 TGEYAVIRESTGLAG
-895 EEMKRNGHKL
+895 EEMKRTGHKL
-905 QVGSKSVIGQVTSTG
+905 GVGSKSVIGRVTSTG
-920 KALIL
+920 EALII
-925 NDVEKDPNH
+925 NDVEKDPGH

-957 IGALDVQSVEVDAFS
+957 IGALDVQSIEVDSFS

-1010 RLKSQFLANMS
+1010 QLKSQFLANMS

-1040 GIDGPINDTQTQDLT
+1040 GIDGPVNDIQTQDLT

-1092 GDLVQSVMATVAG
+1092 SDLVQSVMATVAG

-1117 IPKDLPGLR
+1117 IPQDLPALR

-1144 KFTEQ
+1144 KFTEE
-1149 GSITVKAEVEDGPAG
+1149 GTITVTANVETSPAG
-1164 LPEVVVS
+1164 LPEMVVS
-1171 VIDTGPGI
+1171 VIDSGTGI
-1179 APDDQDKLFQPF
+1179 APEDQEKLFQPF

-1199 RKTGGT
+1199 RKSGGT

-1220 GRIGLDSQMGKGS
+1220 GRIGLESQVGKGS

-1239 PIKSAVSS
+1239 PIKSNDQSP
-1247 QLNLDD
+1247 LNSED
-1253 KKIIL
+1253 KKVIL

-1289 AEVRTVEVQPYA
+1289 AEDRAIEVQPYA

-1340 AHGFSLGA
+1340 THGFSLGA

-1390 QHLFSGRDGY
+1390 QHIFSGREGY
-1400 QLHFVKDVS
+1400 QLHIVKDVS

-1441 RSDPFLRDIPVVVLT
+1441 RTDPFLRDIPVVVLT
-1456 AGALDHEQLQRLSA
+1456 AGALDVDQAQRLSA
-1470 FSQNLLNKALMSE
+1470 FSQNLLNKAVMSE

-1500 AGNTRRSPT
+1500 RDNIRRAPR
-1509 GRKQL
+1509 GRKQM
-1514 TTRELDPRQLE
+1514 TTRQLDPRELE

>member
-1 MSRKRLQNRLDKL
+1 MSRKRLQNRLERL

-24 ATAPQAASPHVA
+24 AKAPGSAPPYVP
-36 ERSGSPL
+36 ERNGSPL

-51 DQGRYTFCSSEI
+51 DQGCYTFCSSEI
-63 KEYLGLDSGALLGQD
+63 KAYLGLESEALLGQNFAD
-78 FVSFLL
+78 FLL
-84 DRHSVEALREALK
+84 EVHSFEALK
-97 SRQFPLDVDLVY
+97 EALTAGRFPLDVDLVY
-109 RVPPENR
+109 RIPPENR
-116 LVPVKMHLFAPPPN
+116 LVPVKMHIFAPPPS
-130 NGHQNGFHGFTQV
+130 NGHQTGFHGFTQV
-143 LTHSEVAVAWPRT
+143 LTHNEVPGSHLIAN
-156 HHRAASGANA
+156 HRAAPSAVL
-166 EGIPAPTPAARP
+166 EGIPVPTPARP
-178 QKHRTSA
+178 PKKGS
-185 PAAPPSIGDWAN
+185 PAAASRVPSKGEFST
-197 LGFMTDGHS
+197 LGYMTDGQT
-206 LQPARDI
+206 LQPALEM
-213 LTNAGRN
+213 LTNVGRD
-220 SLTQDQPVLL
+220 SLTQNHPVIL
-230 DAGKPGEVAVI
+230 DAETPGDVAVI

-256 EILDEGNPRAWSAD
+256 EILDEDNLRAWSAD

-320 ILEVLRDYTVLGK
+320 ILDVLRDYTVLGK

-339 IHQFDRPWA
+339 INQFDRPWM
-348 GNNVPE
+348 GSSTPE
-354 WAIPVT
+354 WAVPIT
-360 RWTRLS
+360 HWTHLP
-366 EEILAPRYPLN
+366 EKALAPRYPLN
-377 EFPALKLLSP
+377 KFPALKLLSP
-387 SLPTVV
+387 SLPTVF
-393 EDLENDSRLDN
+393 EDLENDSRLDD
-404 NTRQLIRQRFQGRS
+404 NTRQLYHQRFQGSS

-431 GFINA
+431 GFINGVYGTA
-436 VFGMETHFQNE
+436 TRFENE
-447 EIRRVM
+447 QIRRVM
-453 ALAGQAA
+453 SLAGQAA

-467 SIALAE
+467 SVALAE
-473 SRAREAQKHSEE
+473 SRARESQKRSEE

-492 VSAVASSLDLKEAMQ
+492 VSAIASSLDLKEAMQ
-507 VIAREIVHALP
+507 IIAREIVHALP

-524 ALLNEERTY
+524 ALLEDERNY
-533 LTVLADYSLVEDVP
+533 LTVLADFSLVEDVP

-578 NAEITYQIHEML
+578 NAEITLQIHEML

-606 NEVIGTLGLDIL
+606 GEVIGTVGLDIL
-618 EKGRTLSENEMRL
+618 EKGRTLSDNEMRL

-667 GLNASQSYDD
+667 GLNASQTYDD
-677 ILQILREHTIL
+677 ILQILRDHTTL
-688 GRANQS
+688 GQADQS
-694 LGINLFDHP
+694 LSINLFDHP
-703 WGEETPPEWIF
+703 WSESDPPEWIF
-714 SIARWSKS
+714 SIAHWSKI
-722 PHNSEPERLRLQ
+722 PYGSEPDRLRLQ
-734 AFSLARTVLRPNSP
+734 AFGLARTILRPNSP

-761 IPARSLLIQVYRAAS
+761 MASRSLLIQVYRAAS

-795 FGELTRIPMTEV
+795 FGALTRIPITEV

-828 ETRRRASQLQMAA
+828 ETRQRASQLQMAA

-868 GYYHASVFLIDD
+868 GYYHASIFLIDD
-880 TGEYAAVRESTGIAG
+880 SGEYAVVRESTGMAG

-905 QVGSKSVIGQVTSTG
+905 RVGSKSVIGRVTNSG
-920 KALIL
+920 EALIL
-925 NDVEKDPNH
+925 NDVEKDSSH

-957 IGALDVQSVEVDAFS
+957 IGALDVQSVEIDAFS
-972 SDDVAVLQVLADQV
+972 NDDVAVLQVLADQV

-1040 GIDGPINDTQTQDLT
+1040 GIDGPVNDIQSQDLT

-1083 LAIEEGVNL
+1083 LAIEDGVNL

-1117 IPKDLPGLR
+1117 IPQDLPGLR

-1144 KFTEQ
+1144 KFTDQ
-1149 GSITVKAEVEDGPAG
+1149 GSITVTANVEESPAG
-1164 LPEVVVS
+1164 LPEMVVS
-1171 VIDTGPGI
+1171 VIDTGSGI
-1179 APDDQDKLFQPF
+1179 APEDQEKLFQPF

-1220 GRIGLDSQMGKGS
+1220 GRIGLESHVGKGS

-1239 PIKSAVSS
+1239 PIKSTLAS
-1247 QLNLDD
+1247 QLNPDD
-1253 KKIIL
+1253 KKVIL

-1289 AEVRTVEVQPYA
+1289 AEERAIEVQPYA

-1340 AHGFSLGA
+1340 SHGFSLGA

-1360 LLQAIQNL
+1360 LLQAVQNL

-1400 QLHFVKDVS
+1400 KLHIVKDVS

-1456 AGALDHEQLQRLSA
+1456 AGALDREQMQRLSA

-1488 QLEHVLTNVLQP
+1488 QLEHVLSNVLQP
-1500 AGNTRRSPT
+1500 AGKTQRAAG

-1514 TTRELDPRQLE
+1514 TTRQLDPRQLE

>member
-1 MSRKRLQNRLDKL
+1 MSRKRLQNRLDRL
-14 FADLEQDTSA
+14 FADLEQDTSV
-24 ATAPQAASPHVA
+24 ATAPEASANYAAES
-36 ERSGSPL
+36 SGSPL

-63 KEYLGLDSGALLGQD
+63 KTYLGLESDSLLGQNFAD
-78 FVSFLL
+78 YLL
-84 DRHSVEALREALK
+84 DIHSVEALRDALE
-97 SRQFPLDVDLVY
+97 SRLFPLDVDLIY
-109 RVPPENR
+109 RIPPENR
-116 LVPVKMHLFAPPPN
+116 LVPVKMHVFAPPSN
-130 NGHQNGFHGFTQV
+130 NGHQSGFHGFTQIV
-143 LTHSEVAVAWPRT
+143 THLEVHAPYPETKTRVPL
-156 HHRAASGANA
+156 AAITP
-166 EGIPAPTPAARP
+166 GIPDPTPEK
-178 QKHRTSA
+178 QYKHRSTSK
-185 PAAPPSIGDWAN
+185 PTSVQPKDELSN
-197 LGFMTDGHS
+197 LGFISDGQS
-206 LQPARDI
+206 LQPAIDM
-213 LTNAGRN
+213 LTSAGRK
-220 SLTQDQPVLL
+220 SLAQNHPVIL
-230 DAGKPGEVAVI
+230 DTEETGDVAVI

-256 EILDEGNPRAWSAD
+256 EILDEDNPRAWSTD

-320 ILEVLRDYTVLGK
+320 ILDVLRDYTVLGK
-333 ADQVVS
+333 ADQLVS
-339 IHQFDRPWA
+339 INQFEQPWA
-348 GNNVPE
+348 GNNAPE
-354 WAIPVT
+354 WVIPISQ
-360 RWTRLS
+360 WTRLP
-366 EEILAPRYPLN
+366 EEVLSPRYSISK
-377 EFPALKLLSP
+377 FPALKLLSP
-387 SLPTVV
+387 SLPTII
-393 EDLENDSRLDN
+393 EDLENDGRLDD
-404 NTRQLIRQRFQGRS
+404 NTRQLYHQHFEGSS

-431 GFINA
+431 GYINA
-436 VFGMETHFQNE
+436 VYGTAIRFQNE

-467 SIALAE
+467 SIELAE
-473 SRAREAQKHSEE
+473 SRANESQKRSEE
-485 LALINRV
+485 LVLINKV
-492 VSAVASSLDLKEAMQ
+492 VFAIAGSLDLKEAMQ
-507 VIAREIVHALP
+507 VIAQEIVQALP

-524 ALLNEERTY
+524 ALLNEERTH
-533 LTVLADYSLVEDVP
+533 LTVLADYSLVDDVP
-547 SGVGVQIP
+547 SSVGVQIP

-568 RQPLIVNDAQ
+568 RRPLIVPDAQ
-578 NAEITYQIHEML
+578 KAEITSKVHAIL

-606 NEVIGTLGLDIL
+606 NEVIGTIGLDIL
-618 EKGRTLSENEMRL
+618 EKGGSLSENEMRL

-643 QNARLFKQTQEA
+643 QNAQLFKQTQEA

-667 GLNASQSYDD
+667 GLNASQTYED

-688 GRANQS
+688 GSADQS
-694 LGINLFDHP
+694 LSINLFDHP
-703 WGEETPPEWIF
+703 WSENEPPEWIL
-714 SIARWSKS
+714 SIAHWSKT
-722 PHNSEPERLRLQ
+722 PFTSEPERLRLQ
-734 AFSLARTVLRPNSP
+734 AFSLARTVLSPNSP

-761 IPARSLLIQVYRAAS
+761 MPARTLLIQIYRAAS
-776 AIFVPLVVAGQ
+776 AIFVPLVVASQ

-795 FGELTRIPMTEV
+795 FGELTRIPITEV
-807 RRVMAMANQAA
+807 RRAMAMANQAA
-818 VAIQNIRLLE
+818 VAIQNIRLLD
-828 ETRRRASQLQMAA
+828 ETRQRASQLQMAA

-868 GYYHASVFLIDD
+868 GYYHASIFLIDD
-880 TGEYAAVRESTGIAG
+880 TGEFAVIREATGIAG

-905 QVGSKSVIGQVTSTG
+905 AVGSKSVIGRVTSSG
-920 KALIL
+920 EALII
-925 NDVEKDPNH
+925 NDVEKDPSH
-934 HPNPLLP
+934 QPNPLLP

-957 IGALDVQSVEVDAFS
+957 IAALDVQSTDIDAFS

-1010 RLKSQFLANMS
+1010 QLKSQFLANMS

-1040 GIDGPINDTQTQDLT
+1040 GIDGPVNDIQTQDLT

-1092 GDLVQSVMATVAG
+1092 SDLAQSVMATVAG
-1105 LVKDKPIQLHRQ
+1105 LVKDKPIQLRRQ
-1117 IPKDLPGLR
+1117 IPQDLPGLR

-1149 GSITVKAEVEDGPAG
+1149 GSITVTAKVETSPAG

-1171 VIDTGPGI
+1171 VIDSGPGI
-1179 APDDQDKLFQPF
+1179 ALEDQAKLFQPF

-1199 RKTGGT
+1199 RKSGGT

-1220 GRIGLDSQMGKGS
+1220 GRIGLESQVGKGS
-1233 RFYFTL
+1233 CFYFTL
-1239 PIKSAVSS
+1239 PIKSTS
-1247 QLNLDD
+1247 QSPLNPED

-1289 AEVRTVEVQPYA
+1289 AEDRAIEVQPYA
-1301 ITLDVMMPERDGWQV
+1301 ITLDVMMPERNGWQV

-1385 DQAII
+1385 DQTII
-1390 QHLFSGRDGY
+1390 ENIFNGRQGY
-1400 QLHFVKDVS
+1400 QLHIVKDVS

-1441 RSDPFLRDIPVVVLT
+1441 RTDPFLRDIPVVVLT
-1456 AGALDHEQLQRLSA
+1456 AGTLDDEQAQRLST

-1500 AGNTRRSPT
+1500 RGKNSREPR
-1509 GRKQL
+1509 GRKRL
-1514 TTRELDPRQLE
+1514 TTRQLDPRQLE